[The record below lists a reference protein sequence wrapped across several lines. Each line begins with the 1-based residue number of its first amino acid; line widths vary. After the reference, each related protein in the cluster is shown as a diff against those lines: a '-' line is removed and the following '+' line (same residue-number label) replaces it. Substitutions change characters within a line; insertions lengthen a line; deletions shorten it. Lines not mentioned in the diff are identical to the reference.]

1 MQGRDGRAFG
11 GSPMRRLT
19 VATLAWL
26 WAVAPA
32 FADAPIATS
41 NPTQTGPPASAAAP
55 PLAGGED
62 AAGDDQP
69 IAIGPCGPTRARADG
84 SPDHA
89 AHGAV
94 EVGVGTR
101 GYRHVA
107 ATVCKPIGDAGAIS
121 VSVGDSQ
128 YGDAP
133 RRR

>member
-1 MQGRDGRAFG
+1 
-11 GSPMRRLT
+11 MRRLT

-32 FADAPIATS
+32 LADAPIATS
-41 NPTQTGPPASAAAP
+41 NPAQAAPPASTAVAP
-55 PLAGGED
+55 PLAGSEGV
-62 AAGDDQP
+62 AGDDQA

-94 EVGVGTR
+94 EVGVGTN

-107 ATVCKPIGDAGAIS
+107 ATVCKPIGDGGAIS
-121 VSVGDSQ
+121 VSVGDGQ